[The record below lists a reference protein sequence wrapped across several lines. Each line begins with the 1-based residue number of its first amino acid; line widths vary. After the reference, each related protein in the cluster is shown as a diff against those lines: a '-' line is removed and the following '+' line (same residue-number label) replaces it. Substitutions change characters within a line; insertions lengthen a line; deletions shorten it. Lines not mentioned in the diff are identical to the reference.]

1 MYIFEL
7 YKNNTY
13 TVFWYCQ
20 NNSLV
25 TYINVYFNNSELII
39 SKNISNMGSYNQ
51 YKKIYITRIK
61 DRVIYFN
68 MNASQQ

>member
-20 NNSLV
+20 TNSLV
-25 TYINVYFNNSELII
+25 SYIDIYFNNSELII
-39 SKNISNMGSYNQ
+39 SKNKSNMAGYNQ
-51 YKKIYITRIK
+51 YKKFYITRIN

-68 MNASQQ
+68 MNAFQQ